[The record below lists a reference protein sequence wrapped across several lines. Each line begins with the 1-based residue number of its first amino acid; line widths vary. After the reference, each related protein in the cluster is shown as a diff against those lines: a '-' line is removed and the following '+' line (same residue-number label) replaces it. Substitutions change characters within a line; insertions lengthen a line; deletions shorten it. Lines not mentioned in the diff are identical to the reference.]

1 MDAMLQSRIQNL
13 IGDNMPIGVEQY
25 AEGGEVDMPG
35 PNSGFETDLL
45 EGAVEGLDE
54 SESMGMGIPSMAP
67 SENPNQ
73 DLEAAIGELMMA
85 RGQTDD
91 EGEISYIDGLI
102 GAAEV
107 GANAPMADLA
117 MELSRAGRG
126 GDVTLAHLRNGEIVL
141 PPESMDD
148 PAFESAVEKRL
159 IELDIDPQATVVG
172 AGIASLNPITGL
184 EEFGWFKKTWKSV
197 KKVAKKVI
205 KPIAK
210 VAQFIP
216 GPWQPIAALAD
227 KAFTVYD
234 VAKGRASPLA
244 LATVAGP
251 LATGGS
257 FTKNIGDITK
267 AGSGSFLGG
276 IGKGLTGTAGS
287 LRSGIGSLFSNP
299 AQALTK
305 DLPNLLKTAN
315 YQGMSPAD
323 RTADAV
329 SRLTKLTQD
338 PNVNKLVQGFRKA
351 GMTPVQQVQ
360 ALQKAGAGGSMFGNI
375 FGGQTTLGNVLGGIG
390 GLGGQQPMPSQQYQ
404 VQAGDTLSQ
413 IAADNGISLD
423 LLMANNPH
431 ITDPNMIVT
440 GQMLRLPGGTTRVGA
455 SGSGFNLPAILGG
468 SGTPG
473 QSRLGLIEDFLK
485 GRPSSPVRQGSG
497 LGSLGG
503 LFGGSGGGGL
513 GLGGLGAIGAAGLL
527 GKLAYDEAKN
537 RKGVALTP
545 LTQEGSTGRY
555 NIEAEI
561 ARRMGKEAPNPVEF
575 GLLPAGTIPTLS
587 GGRRAP
593 ELETEDA
600 SGTQLKVQMQIPR
613 DEEGNVFGTPEY
625 KGNRGI
631 NPAVGRRPD
640 GSIITLMDTKSN
652 PEDYEIV
659 YGEKPKFLSARY
671 GGAVTPMAYA
681 KGGNVAVEDF
691 ERMNGGISGEGTE
704 ISDDVPA
711 MLSDGEFV
719 MTGQAVRG
727 AGAFDLTKSDGG
739 IITLTPN
746 GSESRDGGTALMYEM
761 MDLFAEFADKP
772 KGKAA

>member
-13 IGDNMPIGVEQY
+13 IGADMPIGVEQY
-25 AEGGEVDMPG
+25 AEGGEVDTPG
-35 PNSGFETDLL
+35 PLTGLEADLL

-54 SESMGMGIPSMAP
+54 SESMGMGIPDMSG
-67 SENPNQ
+67 SGNPNQ
-73 DLEAAIGELMMA
+73 DLENTINELMMA
-85 RGQTDD
+85 RGEAED
-91 EGEISYIDGLI
+91 EGEIAYIDGLI
-102 GAAEV
+102 NAAEV
-107 GANAPMADLA
+107 GSNAPMADLA
-117 MELSRAGRG
+117 VQLSQAGRG

-141 PPESMDD
+141 PPESMED
-148 PAFESAVEKRL
+148 PAFEAAVEKRL
-159 IELDIDPQATVVG
+159 MEIDVDPQATVVG

-184 EEFGWFKKTWKSV
+184 EEFGWLKKTWKSV

-205 KPIAK
+205 KPLAS

-216 GPWQPIAALAD
+216 GPWQPIAALAN

-251 LATGGS
+251 LATGGGL
-257 FTKNIGDITK
+257 TKNIGDITK
-267 AGSGSFLGG
+267 AGGGSFLGG
-276 IGKGLTGTAGS
+276 IGKGITGTAGS

-305 DLPNLLKTAN
+305 DLPDLLKTAN

-323 RTADAV
+323 QTKDAV

-338 PNVNKLVQGFRKA
+338 PKVKTLVEGFRKS
-351 GMTPVQQVQ
+351 GMSPVQQIQ
-360 ALQKAGAGGSMFGNI
+360 ALQQAGAGGSMLGNI

-390 GLGGQQPMPSQQYQ
+390 GLGGQQPMQAQQYQ

-440 GQMLRLPGGTTRVGA
+440 GQMLRLPGGTTTVGA
-455 SGSGFNLPAILGG
+455 GGSGFNLPAILGG

-485 GRPSSPVRQGSG
+485 GRPSGPVRQGGG

-503 LFGGSGGGGL
+503 LFGGGQGGGL
-513 GLGGLGAIGAAGLL
+513 GLGDLGAIGAAGLL

-561 ARRMGKEAPNPVEF
+561 ARRTGQPAPNPVEY
-575 GLLPAGTIPTLS
+575 GLLPAGTMPTLS
-587 GGRRAP
+587 GGR
-593 ELETEDA
+593 
-600 SGTQLKVQMQIPR
+600 Q
-613 DEEGNVFGTPEY
+613 TPEEEPVAA
-625 KGNRGI
+625 R
-631 NPAVGRRPD
+631 
-640 GSIITLMDTKSN
+640 
-652 PEDYEIV
+652 
-659 YGEKPKFLSARY
+659 YGGAIMSARY
-671 GGAVTPMAYA
+671 GGSVMPMAYA
-681 KGGNVAVEDF
+681 KGGNVATEDF
-691 ERMNGGISGEGTE
+691 ERMNGGINGEGTE

-719 MTGQAVRG
+719 MTGRAVRG
-727 AGAFDLTKSDGG
+727 AGAFDLAQGKGG

-772 KGKAA
+772 KEAAA

>member
-1 MDAMLQSRIQNL
+1 MNTQLDQSLMEVYGFQS
-13 IGDNMPIGVEQY
+13 PSIGVEQY
-25 AEGGEVDMPG
+25 AEGGEVDTPG
-35 PNSGFETDLL
+35 PLSSLETDLL
-45 EGAVEGLDE
+45 EGAIEGLDE
-54 SESMGMGIPSMAP
+54 SESMGMGIPDMSG
-67 SENPNQ
+67 SGNPNQ
-73 DLEAAIGELMMA
+73 DLANTINELMMA
-85 RGQTDD
+85 RGETED
-91 EGEISYIDGLI
+91 EGEIAYIDGLI
-102 GAAEV
+102 NAAET

-117 MELSRAGRG
+117 VQLSQAGRG

-141 PPESMDD
+141 PPESMED
-148 PAFESAVEKRL
+148 PAFEAAVEKRL
-159 IELDIDPQATVVG
+159 MEIDVDPQATVVG

-184 EEFGWFKKTWKSV
+184 EEFGWLKKTWKSV

-205 KPIAK
+205 KPLAS

-216 GPWQPIAALAD
+216 GPWQPIAALAN

-251 LATGGS
+251 LATGGGL
-257 FTKNIGDITK
+257 TKNIGDITK
-267 AGSGSFLGG
+267 AGGGSFLGG
-276 IGKGLTGTAGS
+276 IGKGITGTAGS

-305 DLPNLLKTAN
+305 DLPDLLKTAN

-323 RTADAV
+323 QTKDAV

-338 PNVNKLVQGFRKA
+338 PKVKTLVEGFRKS
-351 GMTPVQQVQ
+351 GMSPVQQIQ
-360 ALQKAGAGGSMFGNI
+360 ALQQAGAGGSMLGNI

-390 GLGGQQPMPSQQYQ
+390 GLGGQQPMQAQQYQ

-440 GQMLRLPGGTTRVGA
+440 GQMLRLPGGTTTVGA
-455 SGSGFNLPAILGG
+455 GGSGFNLPAILGG

-485 GRPSSPVRQGSG
+485 GKPSGPVRQGGG

-503 LFGGSGGGGL
+503 LFGGGQGGGFNL
-513 GLGGLGAIGAAGLL
+513 GSLGALGAAGLI

-537 RKGVALTP
+537 QRGVKLTP

-561 ARRMGKEAPNPVEF
+561 ARRMGKAAPNPVEY
-575 GLLPAGTIPTLS
+575 GLLPTGTIPTLS

-593 ELETEDA
+593 QEELVAALDVEPLPVMEE
-600 SGTQLKVQMQIPR
+600 KQIEP
-613 DEEGNVFGTPEY
+613 VT
-625 KGNRGI
+625 
-631 NPAVGRRPD
+631 
-640 GSIITLMDTKSN
+640 
-652 PEDYEIV
+652 
-659 YGEKPKFLSARY
+659 ARY
-671 GGAVTPMAYA
+671 GGAIMPMAYA
-681 KGGNVAVEDF
+681 KGGNVATEDF
-691 ERMNGGISGEGTE
+691 ERMNGGINGEGTE

-727 AGAFDLTKSDGG
+727 AGAFDLARGNGG

-746 GSESRDGGTALMYEM
+746 GGESRDSGTALMYEM

-772 KGKAA
+772 KEAAA

>member
-13 IGDNMPIGVEQY
+13 IGADMPIGVEQY
-25 AEGGEVDMPG
+25 AEGGEVDTPG
-35 PNSGFETDLL
+35 PLTGLETDLL

-54 SESMGMGIPSMAP
+54 SESMGMGIPDMSG
-67 SENPNQ
+67 SGNPNQ
-73 DLEAAIGELMMA
+73 DLENTINELMMA
-85 RGQTDD
+85 RGEAED
-91 EGEISYIDGLI
+91 EGEIAYIDGLI
-102 GAAEV
+102 NAAEV
-107 GANAPMADLA
+107 GTNAPMADLA
-117 MELSRAGRG
+117 VQLSQAGRG

-141 PPESMDD
+141 PPESMED
-148 PAFESAVEKRL
+148 PAFEAAVEKRL
-159 IELDIDPQATVVG
+159 MEIDVDPQATVVG

-184 EEFGWFKKTWKSV
+184 EEFGWLKKTWKSV

-205 KPIAK
+205 KPLAS

-216 GPWQPIAALAD
+216 GPWQPIAALAN

-251 LATGGS
+251 LATGGGL
-257 FTKNIGDITK
+257 TKNIGDITK
-267 AGSGSFLGG
+267 AGGGSFLGG
-276 IGKGLTGTAGS
+276 IGKGITGTAGS

-305 DLPNLLKTAN
+305 DLPDLLKTAN
-315 YQGMSPAD
+315 YRGMSPAD
-323 RTADAV
+323 QTKDAV

-338 PNVNKLVQGFRKA
+338 PKVKTLVEGFRKS
-351 GMTPVQQVQ
+351 GMSPVQQIQ
-360 ALQKAGAGGSMFGNI
+360 ALQQAGAGGSMLGNI

-390 GLGGQQPMPSQQYQ
+390 GLGGQQPMQAQQYQ

-413 IAADNGISLD
+413 IAADQGISLD
-423 LLMANNPH
+423 LLMANNQH
-431 ITDPNMIVT
+431 IADPNMIIT
-440 GQMLRLPGGTTRVGA
+440 GQMLKLPGGTVTVGA
-455 SGSGFNLPAILGG
+455 GGSGFNLPKILGG

-485 GRPSSPVRQGSG
+485 GKTSGPVRQGGG

-503 LFGGSGGGGL
+503 LFGGGQGGGL
-513 GLGGLGAIGAAGLL
+513 GLGDLGAIGAAGLL

-561 ARRMGKEAPNPVEF
+561 ARRTGQPAPNPVEY
-575 GLLPAGTIPTLS
+575 GLLPAGTMPTLS

-593 ELETEDA
+593 E
-600 SGTQLKVQMQIPR
+600 
-613 DEEGNVFGTPEY
+613 EEPIAA
-625 KGNRGI
+625 R
-631 NPAVGRRPD
+631 
-640 GSIITLMDTKSN
+640 
-652 PEDYEIV
+652 
-659 YGEKPKFLSARY
+659 YGGAIMSARY
-671 GGAVTPMAYA
+671 GGSVMPMAYA
-681 KGGNVAVEDF
+681 KGGNVATEDF
-691 ERMNGGISGEGTE
+691 ERMNGGINGEGTE

-719 MTGQAVRG
+719 MTGRAVRG
-727 AGAFDLTKSDGG
+727 AGAFDLAQGKGG

-772 KGKAA
+772 KEAAA

>member
-13 IGDNMPIGVEQY
+13 IGADMPIGVEQY
-25 AEGGEVDMPG
+25 AEGGEVDTPG
-35 PNSGFETDLL
+35 PLTGLETDLL

-54 SESMGMGIPSMAP
+54 SESMGMGIPDMSG
-67 SENPNQ
+67 SGNPNQ
-73 DLEAAIGELMMA
+73 DLENTINELMMA
-85 RGQTDD
+85 RGEAED
-91 EGEISYIDGLI
+91 EGEIAYIDGLI
-102 GAAEV
+102 NAAEV
-107 GANAPMADLA
+107 GTNAPMADLA
-117 MELSRAGRG
+117 VQLSQAGRG

-141 PPESMDD
+141 PPESMED
-148 PAFESAVEKRL
+148 PAFEAAVEKRL
-159 IELDIDPQATVVG
+159 MEIDVDPQATVVG

-184 EEFGWFKKTWKSV
+184 EEFGWLKKTWKSV

-205 KPIAK
+205 KPLAS

-216 GPWQPIAALAD
+216 GPWQPIAALAN

-251 LATGGS
+251 LATGGGL
-257 FTKNIGDITK
+257 TKNIGDITK
-267 AGSGSFLGG
+267 AGGGSFLGG
-276 IGKGLTGTAGS
+276 IGKGITGTAGS

-305 DLPNLLKTAN
+305 DLPDLLKTAN
-315 YQGMSPAD
+315 YRGMSPAD
-323 RTADAV
+323 QTKDAV

-338 PNVNKLVQGFRKA
+338 PKVKTLVEGFRKS
-351 GMTPVQQVQ
+351 GMSPVQQIQ
-360 ALQKAGAGGSMFGNI
+360 ALQQAGAGGSMLGNI

-390 GLGGQQPMPSQQYQ
+390 GLGGQQPMQAQQYQ

-413 IAADNGISLD
+413 IAADQGISLD
-423 LLMANNPH
+423 LLMANNQH
-431 ITDPNMIVT
+431 IADPNMIIT
-440 GQMLRLPGGTTRVGA
+440 GQMLKLPGGTVTVGA
-455 SGSGFNLPAILGG
+455 GGSGFNLPKILGG

-485 GRPSSPVRQGSG
+485 GKTSGPVRQGGG

-503 LFGGSGGGGL
+503 LFGGGQGGGL
-513 GLGGLGAIGAAGLL
+513 GLGDLGAIGAAGLL

-561 ARRMGKEAPNPVEF
+561 ARRTGQPAPNPVEY

-587 GGRRAP
+587 GGRQAP
-593 ELETEDA
+593 E
-600 SGTQLKVQMQIPR
+600 
-613 DEEGNVFGTPEY
+613 EEPVTA
-625 KGNRGI
+625 R
-631 NPAVGRRPD
+631 
-640 GSIITLMDTKSN
+640 
-652 PEDYEIV
+652 
-659 YGEKPKFLSARY
+659 YGGAIMSARY
-671 GGAVTPMAYA
+671 GGSVMPMAYA
-681 KGGNVAVEDF
+681 KGGNVATEDF
-691 ERMNGGISGEGTE
+691 ERMNGGINGEGTE

-719 MTGQAVRG
+719 MTGRAVRG
-727 AGAFDLTKSDGG
+727 AGAFDLAQGKGG

-772 KGKAA
+772 KEAAA